1 MVEYSSISA
10 ALAILTVALAGALA
24 HGVQLPSNDVRA
36 KALVVK
42 AARSQHVAGREA
54 RAAYAKAPF
63 RKPALRYLYVVGWV
77 SASAD
82 RAACQTALLLGPK
95 PKAQA
100 AQLIRRSPTLLT
112 RLKSARLSVSQAAT
126 ALGRGTLDGC
136 A

>member
-1 MVEYSSISA
+1 MVEYSSITA
-10 ALAILTVALAGALA
+10 ALAILTVALASVLA
-24 HGVQLPSNDVRA
+24 KGVQLPSNDVRG

-77 SASAD
+77 TASAD
-82 RAACQTALLLGPK
+82 RTACQTALLLGPK
-95 PKAQA
+95 PKTQA
-100 AQLIRRSPTLLT
+100 AQLIRRSPKLLT
-112 RLKSARLSVSQAAT
+112 RLRSARLSVSQAAT
-126 ALGRGTLDGC
+126 ALGRGTVDGC